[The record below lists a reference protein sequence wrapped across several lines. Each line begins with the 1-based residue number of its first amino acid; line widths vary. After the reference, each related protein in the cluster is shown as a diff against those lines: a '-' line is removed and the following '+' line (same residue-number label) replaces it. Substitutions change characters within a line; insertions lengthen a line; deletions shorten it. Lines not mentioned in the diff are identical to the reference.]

1 MDIGGTIQVCMS
13 RAFNKERDFEEK
25 KTDGGAI
32 DNEQINK
39 LKSSVLFWCTPA
51 F

>member
-1 MDIGGTIQVCMS
+1 MDIGGTIPVCMS
-13 RAFNKERDFEEK
+13 RAFNKERYFEK